1 MSRCSDLGQLK
12 HAQGTAKW
20 RLLGYWLQKFVCLS
34 SRRYVTRYFFLPQ
47 HLCLL
52 KAIHAFIAVCLVVQV
67 CTMAFLAIQ
76 FLDIPFAQYFVTELM
91 GYYSAGLIT
100 DLVICLVGI
109 PKRIFLS
116 WPDSI
121 LRQPAN
127 PRQLRQNCSP
137 PVFLGAVVVLLA
149 AIRVQPHYSV
159 VSKRVCYQ
167 RVVPRCFKDSYDSS
181 HLLVGT
187 L

>member
-12 HAQGTAKW
+12 HAQGTTKW
-20 RLLGYWLQKFVCLS
+20 RLLGCWLQKFVCLS
-34 SRRYVTRYFFLPQ
+34 SRKYVTRYFWLPQ

-52 KAIHAFIAVCLVVQV
+52 EAIHAFIAVCLVVRV

-76 FLDIPFAQYFVTELM
+76 FLDIPFAQYLVTELM
-91 GYYSAGLIT
+91 EYYSAGFTT
-100 DLVICLVGI
+100 DLVNCFVGI

-116 WPDSI
+116 YPNSI

-127 PRQLRQNCSP
+127 PRQLRRNCSP
-137 PVFLGAVVVLLA
+137 LVFLGAVVVSLA
-149 AIRVQPHYSV
+149 TVRVQPHYSV

-181 HLLVGT
+181 HHLPRT